1 VTFANP
7 EVGTITMRELLSHH
21 SGSERR
27 ENASFLIN
35 KWLKKW
41 HFRTPVRNAP
51 QPFCARFVF
60 GKKRSFVKKGLMLGT
75 SISRSTQA
83 QRCVSSRR
91 PAATAWKSTRHAA
104 GAKMPLFAPF
114 LYKMHY
120 FTKTGSGQTQ
130 GKLKKRGVFSQN
142 QFTNYSQVC
151 ESGSLE
157 PSTHKC
163 TDLFTKTGS
172 GQT

>member
-1 VTFANP
+1 
-7 EVGTITMRELLSHH
+7 MRELLSHH
-21 SGSERR
+21 SGAEH
-27 ENASFLIN
+27 AAVFA
-35 KWLKKW
+35 
-41 HFRTPVRNAP
+41 PVS
-51 QPFCARFVF
+51 FCARFVF
-60 GKKRSFVKKGLMLGT
+60 GKTIIYQDRLGT
-75 SISRSTQA
+75 GISRTTQA

-91 PAATAWKSTRHAA
+91 PAATAWKSARHAA
-104 GAKMPLFAPF
+104 GAKMPLFALI

-151 ESGSLE
+151 ESDSLE
-157 PSTHKC
+157 PFTHKC